1 MSPRHPRVPP
11 GSPVTLVHLP
21 VRSLLPRGPRRSCG
35 LFRALASLSRHLCS
49 LCTDWVTPETQ
60 RQASPL
66 TGALGSRQT
75 DGRFQPDTGSRAGPC
90 RSHGAQGKEAWQEFT
105 ATFSH
110 THTHSLMTAQE
121 RGSSDSWRHQGWTVP
136 GSGWGCVSSVT
147 TGRVGVQHGLQG
159 APVCGSGYESATR
172 QPLCCQD
179 RVGTGPTRAYGTQKG
194 AEPSSL
200 GLPESVSNV
209 IKLAIFECFTA

>member
-1 MSPRHPRVPP
+1 MRFSLLGSLSKRFILTKNIFFQTRERMVLIPRWVISNHSRSLSSKERRVRSHMLCSRHESPTSPSSPRV
-11 GSPVTLVHLP
+11 PVTLVHLP

-90 RSHGAQGKEAWQEFT
+90 RSHGAQGKEA
-105 ATFSH
+105 
-110 THTHSLMTAQE
+110 
-121 RGSSDSWRHQGWTVP
+121 
-136 GSGWGCVSSVT
+136 
-147 TGRVGVQHGLQG
+147 
-159 APVCGSGYESATR
+159 
-172 QPLCCQD
+172 
-179 RVGTGPTRAYGTQKG
+179 
-194 AEPSSL
+194 
-200 GLPESVSNV
+200 
-209 IKLAIFECFTA
+209 